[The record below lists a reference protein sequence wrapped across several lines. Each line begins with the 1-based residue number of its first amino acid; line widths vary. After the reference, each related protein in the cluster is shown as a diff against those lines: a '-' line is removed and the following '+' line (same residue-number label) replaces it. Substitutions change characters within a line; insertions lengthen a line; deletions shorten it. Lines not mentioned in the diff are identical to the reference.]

1 MNCAEFEQI
10 VTDLVR
16 GSREES
22 SGRDARVHTREC
34 GRCRSRLAEQQ
45 ILTKTLIEFAASFET
60 EAPPPK
66 VEEDL
71 LAAFRLTALNTIS
84 RSHGTAP
91 PLRQLRWWCSG
102 SAPSR

>member
-1 MNCAEFEQI
+1 MNCAEFDEI

-16 GSREES
+16 GSGEEN
-22 SGRDARVHTREC
+22 SGRDARVHAREC

-45 ILTKTLIEFAASFET
+45 ILTKTLTEFAANFET

-71 LAAFRLTALNTIS
+71 LAAFRLRARNTI
-84 RSHGTAP
+84 A
-91 PLRQLRWWCSG
+91 G
-102 SAPSR
+102 SME